1 MLPVIEPAGD
11 RMFRLVVWCGL
22 ALLSLSLVPT
32 AMGLTGTLYLLGALA
47 IGFMFLWYGMVVA
60 RTRTIAD
67 ARKLLRASII
77 YLPALLALIVLDL
90 AI

>member
-1 MLPVIEPAGD
+1 
-11 RMFRLVVWCGL
+11 
-22 ALLSLSLVPT
+22 
-32 AMGLTGTLYLLGALA
+32 
-47 IGFMFLWYGMVVA
+47 VVA